1 MSASVTNR
9 VECTFSRSE
18 RMNEDSRVDV
28 VGVVASSV
36 VGLSR
41 MRKILSDGDVER
53 VVRAFVIVSVAWARE
68 GEVRAERPFVV
79 F

>member
-9 VECTFSRSE
+9 VECAFSRSE
-18 RMNEDSRVDV
+18 RMKVDSCVDV
-28 VGVVASSV
+28 VGVVASRV

-41 MRKILSDGDVER
+41 MRRILSDGDVGR